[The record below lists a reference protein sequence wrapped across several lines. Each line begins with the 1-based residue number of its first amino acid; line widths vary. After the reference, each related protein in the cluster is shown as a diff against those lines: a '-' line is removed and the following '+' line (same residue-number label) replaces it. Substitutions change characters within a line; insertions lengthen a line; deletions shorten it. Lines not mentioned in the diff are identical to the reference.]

1 MEDPSVLVTYTIK
14 ELLQRIDERLGA
26 LDQKVDLRL
35 AAIDERVTHIERVQA
50 ERSHLVGEFLDVK
63 KRVELLEADHIGR
76 SAIWGNWR
84 FLIGL
89 LPLGVVLGWAL
100 QQYAG

>member
-1 MEDPSVLVTYTIK
+1 MEDPAMLVTYTIK

-35 AAIDERVTHIERVQA
+35 AAIDERVTHIERVQS
-50 ERSHLVGEFLDVK
+50 ERAHLIGEFADVK
-63 KRVELLEADHIGR
+63 ERVISLEADRISR
-76 SAIWGNWR
+76 SAIWSNWR

-89 LPLGVVLGWAL
+89 LPFGVVLGWVL